1 MTDTDQFA
9 HAAQEQWSLLVTHAL
24 LTKEDRLERLYEEL
38 AKSSKSSKQAIKRK
52 IQAVRWAGING
63 LDREKIIEQ
72 GQSAILSSYAKAKK
86 EEHGPQRVL
95 SWRVSKSLADAI
107 MSSETSIDQDEALVT
122 RLVRVLTIGT
132 SEEFWSFIHA
142 TFADLSDDDLKN
154 IGGMFTEKDAPRK
167 RRK

>member
-1 MTDTDQFA
+1 MTVEDY
-9 HAAQEQWSLLVTHAL
+9 AAASAKLWSELVTHAL

-72 GQSAILSSYAKAKK
+72 GQSAILSGYAKAKK

-107 MSSETSIDQDEALVT
+107 YCENPSQDQDEPIVNRIA
-122 RLVRVLTIGT
+122 RLLKIET
-132 SEEFWSFIHA
+132 SEQLWEFWHSEY
-142 TFADLSDDDLKN
+142 ADLSDEQIQN
-154 IGGMFTEKDAPRK
+154 RGGVWTEKDGPRK
-167 RRK
+167 KRK